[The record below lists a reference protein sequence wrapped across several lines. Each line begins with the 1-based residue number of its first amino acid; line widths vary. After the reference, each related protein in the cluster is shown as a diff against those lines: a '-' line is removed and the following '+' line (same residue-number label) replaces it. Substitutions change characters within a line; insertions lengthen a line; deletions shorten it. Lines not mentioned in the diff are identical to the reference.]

1 MIPSHIPIAILL
13 CIYLGA
19 LFFLFLYGINC
30 YVMIYL
36 QRRRRDRML
45 QHDAEVWKAWQPTIE
60 QLPRVT
66 VQLPIYNERYVIQRL
81 IEAVIRLDYPRD
93 RLEIQ
98 VLDDST
104 DETTTIARPLID
116 RYRQAGFDITLL
128 HRVKRTGYKAGAL
141 KEGLE
146 VARGE
151 FIAIFDADFI
161 PDPDFLTKTLP
172 FFHDP
177 AMAMVQV
184 RWGHINRDYSL
195 LTVAQS
201 FGIDGH
207 FWVEQA
213 ARCWSGLFM
222 NFNGTAGIWRR
233 QAIDDAGG
241 WHADTLTEDLDL
253 SYRAQLKGWRMK
265 FLPQVVCPAEVPVQ
279 MAAVKSQQHRWAK
292 GSIQT
297 AMKLIP
303 QILRADIP
311 LFKKYQGIFH
321 LTNYLVHPLMLLVAM
336 SSPLLLW
343 FEGFFS
349 VREHLFAAA
358 ALFSV
363 ATFGPSSMYL
373 YAQRHLYPDW
383 KRRLRYFPSLLIFG
397 TGIALN
403 NTKAIL
409 EALLNVDGAFVRTP
423 KFRIEKRSDTWV
435 DKRYHPPIPWLS
447 FLEAL
452 LALYCVYGV
461 VLFLQRGRIV
471 DPFLFLYTVGFA
483 SVASL
488 SLWETLRGAMKRPK
502 RTREARESEGERE
515 TQVMRLLEESQHVSP
530 SVVSVERRPVV

>member
-1 MIPSHIPIAILL
+1 MIPSHILTVILL
-13 CIYLGA
+13 LVYFGA
-19 LFFLFLYGINC
+19 LFFLFLYGINS
-30 YVMIYL
+30 YVMIHL
-36 QRRRRDRML
+36 HRRAKHSML
-45 QHDAEVWKAWQPTIE
+45 RHDEEVWTAWQTTKQE
-60 QLPRVT
+60 LPQVT

-81 IEAVIRLDYPRD
+81 IETVVRLDYPKD

-104 DETTTIARPLID
+104 DETTAIATSLIH
-116 RYRQAGFDITLL
+116 RYRQAGFDFTLL

-146 VARGE
+146 RARGE
-151 FIAIFDADFI
+151 FIAIFDADFM
-161 PDPDFLTKTLP
+161 PEPDFLTKTLP
-172 FFHDP
+172 FFQDP
-177 AMAMVQV
+177 AIAMVQA

-195 LTVAQS
+195 LTGAQS

-233 QAIDDAGG
+233 KAIDDAGG
-241 WHADTLTEDLDL
+241 WQADTLTEDLDL

-297 AMKLIP
+297 AIKLIP
-303 QILRADIP
+303 PILRAEIP
-311 LFKKYQGIFH
+311 LFTKYQAVFH
-321 LTNYLVHPLMLLVAM
+321 LSNYVVHPLMLIVAL

-343 FEGFFS
+343 SEGFFS
-349 VREHLFAAA
+349 LREHLFAAA

-373 YAQRHLYPDW
+373 YAQCHLYPDW
-383 KRRLRYFPSLLIFG
+383 KQRLRYFPALLIFG

-409 EALLNVDGAFVRTP
+409 EAIFNVDGAFIRTP

-435 DKRYHPPIPWLS
+435 GKRYRSPIPWLS
-447 FLEAL
+447 LLEAL
-452 LALYCVYGV
+452 LALYSVYGV
-461 VLFLQRGRIV
+461 SLFIRRGRFV
-471 DPFLFLYTVGFA
+471 DPFLLLYTIGFA
-483 SVASL
+483 SVALL
-488 SLWETLRGAMKRPK
+488 SLWETLRSSVKYPK
-502 RTREARESEGERE
+502 AIRDFHEADELGESHVVRFIEEHQ
-515 TQVMRLLEESQHVSP
+515 QVAAVAVP
-530 SVVSVERRPVV
+530 TERRPIV